1 MTPKDLDLHSSL
13 GATRNAA
20 KDQLHPRRALST
32 SHSLSCLLVGK
43 GSRPRQV
50 KLAGFSTAAGLY
62 AAGHPALQHRLPLAP
77 AVLQLGLS
85 PTGIL
90 DGAGVFL
97 LSCKAIS
104 SRAALSR
111 AVENISDGFVCICLI
126 RQRAGKLSQGLA
138 ASLENTQRS
147 RATEEFLVSST
158 ASETL
163 SV

>member
-50 KLAGFSTAAGLY
+50 KLAGFPT

-104 SRAALSR
+104 SRTALSR
-111 AVENISDGFVCICLI
+111 AVENVSDGFVCICLI
-126 RQRAGKLSQGLA
+126 RQRAAMLSQGLA
-138 ASLENTQRS
+138 ASLENTHRS